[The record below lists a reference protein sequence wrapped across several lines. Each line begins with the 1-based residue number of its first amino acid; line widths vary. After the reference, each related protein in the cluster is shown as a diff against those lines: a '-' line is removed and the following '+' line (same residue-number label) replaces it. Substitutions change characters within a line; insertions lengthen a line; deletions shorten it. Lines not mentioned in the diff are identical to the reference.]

1 MLKRTSKKRTILS
14 KKCVGIHS
22 HCILRGRNTDTTW
35 AATVRSKSFAS
46 AHCGNED
53 ACVWTEAFRERG
65 NWRGAAIPH
74 PISHGLLRVS
84 LARSVLNQLQQ
95 AFVRVLGDCLGKSGP
110 FVVFH
115 TLKMSMSACGSYLLW
130 EKNETHFPLLVIFK
144 NSLLI
149 VQRGPGRFKEDY
161 SNQLIL

>member
-1 MLKRTSKKRTILS
+1 MPACGLRPSENEATGEVQPYPTLS
-14 KKCVGIHS
+14 PMGYSVS
-22 HCILRGRNTDTTW
+22 R
-35 AATVRSKSFAS
+35 
-46 AHCGNED
+46 
-53 ACVWTEAFRERG
+53 
-65 NWRGAAIPH
+65 
-74 PISHGLLRVS
+74 S